1 MTTKAFTKEGLVEAL
16 FDLDIA
22 DSIVRTVDDQVANSV
37 LYKQKL
43 LGADP
48 GTAYWV
54 FRDAGD
60 NEGLDAARKRFIET
74 DPRTAYWA
82 FRDAGDNEGLDI
94 ARKRFIETYPG
105 TAYRAF
111 RDAGDNEGLQQLA
124 VGQNL

>member
-48 GTAYWV
+48 ATAYWV

-60 NEGLDAARKRFIET
+60 NEGLDAARKSLIET

-82 FRDAGDNEGLDI
+82 FREAGYNEGLKLVRQYLLETDPGTAYREFRGAGDNEGL
-94 ARKRFIETYPG
+94 K
-105 TAYRAF
+105 
-111 RDAGDNEGLQQLA
+111 L
-124 VGQNL
+124 VGH